1 MRSLKALGCRVGI
14 EYFGQQFASNG
25 KLPSLGLD
33 YIKVHPSFVR
43 GVSLNPGNQEFLRG
57 LCTMAH
63 ALGIT
68 VIAQGVE
75 QAEDLPLLAQLG
87 FDGATG
93 PGVVG

>member
-1 MRSLKALGCRVGI
+1 V
-14 EYFGQQFASNG
+14 
-25 KLPSLGLD
+25 
-33 YIKVHPSFVR
+33 
-43 GVSLNPGNQEFLRG
+43 
-57 LCTMAH
+57 AH

-75 QAEDLPLLAQLG
+75 HADDLPLLAQLG